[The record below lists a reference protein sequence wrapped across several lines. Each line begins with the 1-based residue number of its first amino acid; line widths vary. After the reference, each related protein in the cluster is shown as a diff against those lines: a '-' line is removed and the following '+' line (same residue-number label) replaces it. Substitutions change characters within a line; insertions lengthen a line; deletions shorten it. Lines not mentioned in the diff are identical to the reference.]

1 MSYDSEIFT
10 KAEREIT
17 ARRLKA
23 ESISN
28 RHMEEIEMKIP
39 EISEINHQLA
49 DTSIELSRLIL
60 NKTGDFA
67 KNLSRIK
74 DNNLEGQRIIAELLI
89 SNGYPYDYM
98 KPKYFCPICNDRGYI
113 DGKRCGCFNDLLE
126 KYSVE
131 KLNSYSQIN
140 LYSFDTFDLKYYPK
154 SDENGI
160 SSYTQMASTLSYCRE
175 YAKTFSK
182 SARSI
187 FMLGMTGLGKTH
199 LSLAIA
205 KEVIE
210 KGFNVAYDSIVNYLR
225 MIEKEH
231 FGKADSD
238 TLQTLL
244 NVDLLIM
251 DDLGSEYES
260 SFYVSTIY
268 NIINTRLNKGVPTII
283 NSNLS
288 PSELQKRYDERIVS
302 RLIAMYDYLKFTGN
316 DIRKIK
322 KVNGEI

>member
-17 ARRLKA
+17 ARRLRA
-23 ESISN
+23 DSISD
-28 RHMEEIEMKIP
+28 RHVEEIERKIP

-60 NKTGDFA
+60 HKTGDFE
-67 KNLSRIK
+67 KNLNRIK
-74 DNNLEGQRIIAELLI
+74 DNNLEGQRIIAELLA
-89 SNGYPYDYM
+89 SNGYPSNYM
-98 KPKYFCPICNDRGYI
+98 EPKYFCPICKDRGYI
-113 DGKRCGCFNDLLE
+113 NGTRCGCFNDLLE

-154 SDENGI
+154 SDENGV
-160 SSYTQMASTLSYCRE
+160 SSYGQMASTLSYCKE

-182 SARSI
+182 GSRSI

-199 LSLAIA
+199 LSLSIA

-231 FGKADSD
+231 FGKADTD

-244 NVDLLIM
+244 NADLLIM

-260 SFYVSTIY
+260 SFYVSSIY